1 MKESTPM
8 TTSTPQA
15 PVVILDEFGY
25 YFGGRNDDLK
35 EDPRKIDGVPNAT

>member
-8 TTSTPQA
+8 TTFTPQA

-25 YFGGRNDDLK
+25 YFASESEPERRLDYSS
-35 EDPRKIDGVPNAT
+35 PSPF